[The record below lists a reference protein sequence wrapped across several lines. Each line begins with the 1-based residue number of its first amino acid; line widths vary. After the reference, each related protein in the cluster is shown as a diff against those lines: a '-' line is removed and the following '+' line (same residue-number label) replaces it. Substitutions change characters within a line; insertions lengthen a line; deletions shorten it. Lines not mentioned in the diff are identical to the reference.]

1 MATWTDLKIKL
12 IATGDEAGAWG
23 TTTNQNLGTA
33 LEEAIVGRSNIAMSD
48 GVNTISLVN
57 STLTQPARNYI
68 LNCTGALTAQ
78 ATLVVPTINKPYI
91 IENYTTGGYGIL
103 VKTSG
108 GTGVIV
114 PDGAVAMVYA
124 NNTDVVGAFNFATTL
139 YANSLGAASAV
150 FTAAT
155 ITTATINGGTITGIT
170 PLAVTYGGTGASTA
184 ADARTNLGLG
194 TIATQDA
201 NSVTITGG
209 SITGITPLTVSVG
222 GTGASTL
229 AANAVLIG
237 NGTGALTSIAPG
249 AANNVL
255 ASNGS
260 AWSSTS
266 LNEKVVLKDSSTG
279 SAYMPAGTTAQRTSP
294 ASNGLL
300 RYNTTTVSFEG
311 YVGGIWSGV
320 GGAQAGGVIFE
331 NSLVITE
338 NYTLTTGKNGFSVGP
353 IKVNAGAAVTI
364 PAGQRWVVL

>member
-1 MATWTDLKIKL
+1 MATWTDLKVKL

-23 TTTNQNLGTA
+23 ITTNENLGTA
-33 LEEAIVGRSNIAMSD
+33 LEEAIVGRSVVALID
-48 GVNTISLVN
+48 GSNTISLTN
-57 STLTQPARNYI
+57 STASQAARNYI

-78 ATLVVPTINKPYI
+78 ATLIVPSISKPYI
-91 IENYTTGGYGIL
+91 VENYTTGGYSIL

-124 NNTDVVGAFNFATTL
+124 DATDVVEAFNFATTL
-139 YANSLGAASAV
+139 YVNSLGSASAI

-170 PLAVTYGGTGASTA
+170 DLAIADGGTGASTA
-184 ADARTNLGLG
+184 SDARTNLGLG
-194 TIATQDA
+194 TIATQNA

-209 SITGITPLTVSVG
+209 SITGITDLAVADG
-222 GTGASTL
+222 GTGASTFT
-229 AANAVLIG
+229 ANSLLVG
-237 NGTGALTSIAPG
+237 NGSTTFNTIAPG
-249 AANNVL
+249 SAENVL
-255 ASNGS
+255 ASDGTS
-260 AWSSTS
+260 WSSTS
-266 LNEKVVLKDSSTG
+266 LSAKVVLKDSSTG
-279 SAYMPAGTTAQRTSP
+279 SAYMPAGTTLQRTSP

-300 RYNTTTVSFEG
+300 RYNTTTTSFEG

-331 NSLVITE
+331 NSLIITE

-353 IKVNAGAAVTI
+353 IQIDAGAAVTI